1 MNFTLNPW
9 SPDFWQQIVRLPLS
23 GEVDQHIAPSFFSTN
38 INVRGL
44 GEPKL
49 EQQIF
54 TEVAT
59 YGKQLGELTDVVLS
73 LAEAVNL
80 TDCKSLQELKA
91 IARGVEMKKQ
101 EYRESAQQRAV
112 RAPQEL
118 ADSDPDGLWRL
129 ISSYR

>member
-1 MNFTLNPW
+1 MNSILDPW
-9 SPDFWQQIVRLPLS
+9 SADFWQQVVRLPWS
-23 GEVDQHIAPSFFSTN
+23 GEVDQHIAPSLFSTS

-73 LAEAVNL
+73 LAEAANL
-80 TDCKSLQELKA
+80 ADCHALKELKA
-91 IARGVEMKKQ
+91 IARDVDKKKQ
-101 EYRESAQQRAV
+101 EYRESAQQRAE
-112 RAPQEL
+112 RALQEL
-118 ADSDPDGLWRL
+118 ADSDPEGLSRL
-129 ISSYR
+129 LSSYQ